1 MTNPDLLKIAAI
13 KAILETIEDGDEK
26 DAKQA
31 MEIIRGLVE
40 AAAKS

>member
-1 MTNPDLLKIAAI
+1 MTNPDLIKLAMI

-31 MEIIRGLVE
+31 VEMIRGLVE
-40 AAAKS
+40 QPAK